1 MVSFAIISL
10 IIPNLNMAFTL
21 HPIGLQQD
29 SFLNSLLI
37 NVSQDMDELCE
48 QESKHSYKGKY

>member
-1 MVSFAIISL
+1 
-10 IIPNLNMAFTL
+10 MAFTL

-48 QESKHSYKGKY
+48 QESKHSYKGKYWDDKVNEEERH